1 MANNRKHSKIDKL
14 PPEIRDAVN
23 IKLTEGFT
31 YQQIA
36 EWIKTQGH
44 DVSYG
49 SVGRYGKGF
58 LAKMEKLRQARDQA
72 KVIVSE
78 ARDGPALEMVEAAN
92 QMAVQVILERLIEM
106 DDIKGA
112 KSTEV
117 LKALA
122 LLERSAVQ
130 REKLKLDYNKGVD
143 VAAEQIKAGLREELA
158 KQPDLLAKLSAII
171 DAKAEEVRQR

>member
-1 MANNRKHSKIDKL
+1 MANRKHSKISQL
-14 PPEIRDAVN
+14 PEELRDVIHQYFSNGHTYEEIA
-23 IKLTEGFT
+23 G
-31 YQQIA
+31 
-36 EWIKTQGH
+36 WIKSKGH
-44 DVSYG
+44 EISRAA
-49 SVGRYGKGF
+49 VGRYGKGF

-72 KVIVSE
+72 KVIIGE

-122 LLERSAVQ
+122 LLERSAVR
-130 REKLKLDYNKGVD
+130 REKLKFDYNKGVD
-143 VAAEQIKAGLREELA
+143 VAAEKIKAGLREELT